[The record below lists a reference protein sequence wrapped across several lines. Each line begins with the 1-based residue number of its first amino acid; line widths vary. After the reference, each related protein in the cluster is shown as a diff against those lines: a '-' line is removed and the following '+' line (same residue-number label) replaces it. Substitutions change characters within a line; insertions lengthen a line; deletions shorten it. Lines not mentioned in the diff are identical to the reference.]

1 MNPEP
6 WSAFQNRLPGRAKW
20 CPTAPDH
27 SPGLIP
33 TNTTSSSGPRT
44 SGIVRPRAASS
55 SAFEGL
61 TRSANHVGARRYR
74 RLHGDRDG
82 RSADG

>member
-6 WSAFQNRLPGRAKW
+6 CSAFQNRLPGRAKW

-33 TNTTSSSGPRT
+33 TKTTSRSGPRT
-44 SGIVRPRAASS
+44 SGIVRPRAASR
-55 SAFEGL
+55 SAFDGL
-61 TRSANHVGARRYR
+61 TGSAERVGAAAIRTGMWSPR
-74 RLHGDRDG
+74 
-82 RSADG
+82 